1 MKTLKTFLI
10 ALVALVAST
19 QAASSFY
26 SNTGTRDPLVVKGD
40 PFAILVMDV
49 KLEPGDTMYS
59 RPIDLINMP
68 INYRDTGTG
77 DAALVPD
84 LGQGNAIV
92 SCYDIYDT
100 TGTDSVDV
108 TGQFYV
114 SQYAGN
120 NNDPYQ
126 LGERGGKNDA
136 WATLGSAYSL
146 DAASASS
153 AIVEATAAV
162 TLSSQLDRF
171 VRVRLIND
179 NDDGTTKD
187 EARCRV
193 YWTKKTINR

>member
-1 MKTLKTFLI
+1 MKTLKAFLI
-10 ALVALVAST
+10 ALVGLVAFA
-19 QAASSFY
+19 QAASVFY
-26 SNTGTRDPLVVKGD
+26 SGTSTREPLVVNGE

-59 RPIDLINMP
+59 RPIDIMKLP

-114 SQYAGN
+114 SQYAGDN
-120 NNDPYQ
+120 SNPYASGQ
-126 LGERGGKNDA
+126 NGGKNDA

-146 DAASASS
+146 DAASAAS

-162 TLSSQLDRF
+162 TLGSPLDRF
-171 VRVRLIND
+171 IRVRLIND
-179 NDDGTTKD
+179 NDDGTSKD
-187 EARCRV
+187 ESRCRV
-193 YWTKKTINR
+193 YWTKKEYKR

>member
-1 MKTLKTFLI
+1 LL
-10 ALVALVAST
+10 ALVALVGFA

-26 SNTGTRDPLVVKGD
+26 SNTGTRDPLVLSGP
-40 PFAILVMDV
+40 PFAVLVMDV

-59 RPIDLINMP
+59 RPIDIMKLP

-84 LGQGNAIV
+84 LGAGNAIV

-120 NNDPYQ
+120 NSDPYQ
-126 LGERGGKNDA
+126 SGERGGKNDA

-162 TLSSQLDRF
+162 TLGSQLDRF

-179 NDDGTTKD
+179 NDDGTSKD

-193 YWTKKTINR
+193 YWTAKDQRR

>member
-1 MKTLKTFLI
+1 MRNLKTFLF
-10 ALVALVAST
+10 ALIGLVVTA
-19 QAASSFY
+19 QAASTFY
-26 SNTGTRDPLVVKGD
+26 SGTGTRDPLVLPGD
-40 PFAILVMDV
+40 PFALLVMDV

-59 RPIDLINMP
+59 RPIDIMKLP

-77 DAALVPD
+77 DAALLPD

-114 SQYAGN
+114 SQYAGDN
-120 NNDPYQ
+120 GNPYQ

-146 DAASASS
+146 DAASAAS

-162 TLSSQLDRF
+162 TLGSPLDRF
-171 VRVRLIND
+171 IRVRLIND

-193 YWTKKTINR
+193 FWTKKQYR